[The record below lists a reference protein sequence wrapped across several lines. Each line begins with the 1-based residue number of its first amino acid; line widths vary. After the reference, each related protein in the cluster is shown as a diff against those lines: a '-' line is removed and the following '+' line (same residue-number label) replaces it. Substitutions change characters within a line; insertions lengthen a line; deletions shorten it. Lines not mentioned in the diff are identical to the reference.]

1 MLKKLYDKLAAKVN
15 DIDTS
20 NFGLK
25 NKYQTDQTVL
35 EKKIPD
41 VTDFVKKTKLT
52 ELKKKKKKNSDVSS
66 LKTKTSVENE
76 TPSVSSLV
84 KNRL

>member
-20 NFGLK
+20 NFVLK
-25 NKYQTDQTVL
+25 TKYQTDQTVL

-41 VTDFVKKTKLT
+41 VTDFVNKTKLT
-52 ELKKKKKKNSDVSS
+52 ELKKKKNSDVSS
-66 LKTKTSVENE
+66 LKTKISVENE